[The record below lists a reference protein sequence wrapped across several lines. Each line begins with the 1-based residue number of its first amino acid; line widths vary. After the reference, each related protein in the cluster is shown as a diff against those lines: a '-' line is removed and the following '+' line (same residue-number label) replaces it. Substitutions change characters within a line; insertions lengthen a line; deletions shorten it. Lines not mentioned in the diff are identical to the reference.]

1 MAIRK
6 VARLGHPVLR
16 APCRALTRSEI
27 RSPAARRLVADLR
40 ETMAEYAGVGL
51 AAPQVHEPVRLAVI
65 EFDPDDAERDLDQG
79 ESEGEEKEKGEG
91 RAKGG
96 AKGAGKVK
104 AKTQTSFTVFNPS
117 TTVLDPTPAGN
128 WEGCLSVPG
137 MRGYVERPRRVR
149 VDYLDEAARP
159 AHVVADGF
167 LATVFQHELD
177 HLDGVLYVDRL
188 ADPKLFAFN
197 EEFDRYV
204 AEGG

>member
-16 APCRALTRSEI
+16 EPCRELTRTEI
-27 RSPAARRLVADLR
+27 RSPATRRLVEDMR

-51 AAPQVHEPVRLAVI
+51 AAPQVHEPVRIAII
-65 EFDPDDAERDLDQG
+65 EFDPGDAERDLD
-79 ESEGEEKEKGEG
+79 EGQ
-91 RAKGG
+91 A
-96 AKGAGKVK
+96 
-104 AKTQTSFTVFNPS
+104 SFTVFNPK
-117 TTVLDPTPAGN
+117 TTVLDPTPEGY

-149 VDYLDEAARP
+149 VDYLDEAAKP
-159 AHVVADGF
+159 ARVVADGF

-197 EEFDRYV
+197 EEFSRYV

>member
-16 APCRALTRSEI
+16 EPCRELTRAEI
-27 RSPAARRLVADLR
+27 RSPAVRRLVEDMR
-40 ETMAEYAGVGL
+40 ETMVEYAGVGL

-65 EFDPDDAERDLDQG
+65 EFDPGDAERDLDD
-79 ESEGEEKEKGEG
+79 G
-91 RAKGG
+91 R
-96 AKGAGKVK
+96 
-104 AKTQTSFTVFNPS
+104 TSFTVFNPT
-117 TTVLDPTPAGN
+117 TTVLDPAPAGY

-137 MRGYVERPRRVR
+137 MRGYVERPRRVQ
-149 VDYLDEAARP
+149 VDYLDEAAKP
-159 AHVVADGF
+159 ARVVADGF

-197 EEFDRYV
+197 EEFNRYV

>member
-16 APCRALTRSEI
+16 EPCRELTRAEI
-27 RSPAARRLVADLR
+27 RSPATRRLVEDMR
-40 ETMAEYAGVGL
+40 ETMVEYAGVGL

-65 EFDPDDAERDLDQG
+65 EFDPGDAERDLDD
-79 ESEGEEKEKGEG
+79 G
-91 RAKGG
+91 R
-96 AKGAGKVK
+96 
-104 AKTQTSFTVFNPS
+104 TSFTVFNPR
-117 TTVLDPTPAGN
+117 TTVLDSTPAGY

-137 MRGYVERPRRVR
+137 MRGFVERPRRVQ
-149 VDYLDEAARP
+149 VDYLDEAAKP
-159 AHVVADGF
+159 ARVVADGF

-197 EEFDRYV
+197 EEFNRYV
-204 AEGG
+204 TEGG

>member
-27 RSPAARRLVADLR
+27 RSPAARRLVADMR

-79 ESEGEEKEKGEG
+79 EGAGTGKEKG
-91 RAKGG
+91 
-96 AKGAGKVK
+96 K
-104 AKTQTSFTVFNPS
+104 AKAKTSFTVFNPS
-117 TTVLDPTPAGN
+117 TTVLDPTPAGH

-159 AHVVADGF
+159 AQVVADGF

-197 EEFDRYV
+197 EEFDRYI

>member
-16 APCRALTRSEI
+16 EPCRELTRSEI
-27 RSPAARRLVADLR
+27 RSPGTRRLVEDMR
-40 ETMAEYAGVGL
+40 ETMEEYSGVGL
-51 AAPQVHEPVRLAVI
+51 AAPQVHEPVRIAVI
-65 EFDPDDAERDLDQG
+65 EFDADDAERDLG
-79 ESEGEEKEKGEG
+79 ET
-91 RAKGG
+91 R
-96 AKGAGKVK
+96 
-104 AKTQTSFTVFNPS
+104 TSFTVFNPK
-117 TTVLDPTPAGN
+117 TTVLDPTPAGF

-137 MRGYVERPRRVR
+137 MRGYVERPRRVC
-149 VDYLDEAARP
+149 VDYLDEAAKP
-159 AHVVADGF
+159 ARVVACGF

-197 EEFDRYV
+197 EEFNRYI

>member
-16 APCRALTRSEI
+16 APCRELTRAEI
-27 RSPAARRLVADLR
+27 RSPATRRLVEDMR

-51 AAPQVHEPVRLAVI
+51 AAPQVHEPVRIAIV
-65 EFDPDDAERDLDQG
+65 EFDPGDAERDLD
-79 ESEGEEKEKGEG
+79 EE
-91 RAKGG
+91 
-96 AKGAGKVK
+96 
-104 AKTQTSFTVFNPS
+104 QTSFTVFNPT
-117 TTVLDPTPAGN
+117 TTVLDPTPAGY

-149 VDYLDEAARP
+149 VDYLDETAKPAR
-159 AHVVADGF
+159 VVADGF

-197 EEFDRYV
+197 EEFSRYV

>member
-16 APCRALTRSEI
+16 APCRELTRSEI
-27 RSPAARRLVADLR
+27 RSHVARRLVDDMR
-40 ETMAEYAGVGL
+40 ETMAEYDGVGL
-51 AAPQVHEPVRLAVI
+51 AAPQVHESVRVAII
-65 EFDPDDAERDLDQG
+65 EFDPGDAERDLDA
-79 ESEGEEKEKGEG
+79 E
-91 RAKGG
+91 R
-96 AKGAGKVK
+96 
-104 AKTQTSFTVFNPS
+104 TSFTVFNPR
-117 TTVLDPTPAGN
+117 TTVLDPTPAGY

-137 MRGYVERPRRVR
+137 MRGFVERPRRVQ
-149 VDYLDEAARP
+149 VDYLDESAKP
-159 AHVVADGF
+159 ATVVAEGF

-197 EEFDRYV
+197 EEFNRYI

>member
-16 APCRALTRSEI
+16 VPCRELTRAEI
-27 RSPAARRLVADLR
+27 RSPATRRIVEDMR

-51 AAPQVHEPVRLAVI
+51 AAPQVHEPVRIAII
-65 EFDPDDAERDLDQG
+65 EFEEDDAERDLD
-79 ESEGEEKEKGEG
+79 ERK
-91 RAKGG
+91 
-96 AKGAGKVK
+96 
-104 AKTQTSFTVFNPS
+104 TSFTVFNPK
-117 TTVLDPTPAGN
+117 TTVLDPTPAGY

-149 VDYLDEAARP
+149 VDYLDEAAKP
-159 AHVVADGF
+159 ARVVADGF

-197 EEFDRYV
+197 EEFSRYV

>member
-16 APCRALTRSEI
+16 EPCRELTRAEI
-27 RSPAARRLVADLR
+27 RSPATRRLVEDMR

-51 AAPQVHEPVRLAVI
+51 AAPQVHEPVRIAII
-65 EFDPDDAERDLDQG
+65 EFDPGDAERDLD
-79 ESEGEEKEKGEG
+79 EG
-91 RAKGG
+91 
-96 AKGAGKVK
+96 
-104 AKTQTSFTVFNPS
+104 QTSFTVFNPK
-117 TTVLDPTPAGN
+117 TTVLDPAPAGY

-149 VDYLDEAARP
+149 VDYLDEAAKP
-159 AHVVADGF
+159 ARVVADGF

-197 EEFDRYV
+197 EEFNRYV

>member
-16 APCRALTRSEI
+16 ESCRELSRSEI
-27 RSPAARRLVADLR
+27 RSPATRRLVEDMR
-40 ETMAEYAGVGL
+40 ETMVEYAGVGL

-65 EFDPDDAERDLDQG
+65 EFDPDDVQRDLD
-79 ESEGEEKEKGEG
+79 EGK
-91 RAKGG
+91 
-96 AKGAGKVK
+96 
-104 AKTQTSFTVFNPS
+104 TSFTVFNPR
-117 TTVLDPTPAGN
+117 TTVLDSTPAGN

-137 MRGYVERPRRVR
+137 MRGYVERPRRVQ
-149 VDYLDEAARP
+149 VDYIDEAAKP
-159 AHVVADGF
+159 ARVVADGF

-197 EEFDRYV
+197 EEFNRYV

>member
-16 APCRALTRSEI
+16 APCRELTRSEI
-27 RSPAARRLVADLR
+27 RSPATRRLVEDMR
-40 ETMAEYAGVGL
+40 ETMAEYSGVGL
-51 AAPQVHEPVRLAVI
+51 AAPQVHEPVRLAII
-65 EFDPDDAERDLDQG
+65 EFDPDEAERDLD
-79 ESEGEEKEKGEG
+79 
-91 RAKGG
+91 
-96 AKGAGKVK
+96 AGKP
-104 AKTQTSFTVFNPS
+104 SFTVFNPA
-117 TTVLDPTPAGN
+117 TTVLDSTLSGY

-137 MRGYVERPRRVR
+137 MRGYVKRPQRIR
-149 VDYLDEAARP
+149 VDYLDEEAEPAR
-159 AHVVADGF
+159 VVAHGF

-197 EEFDRYV
+197 EEFNRYL

>member
-27 RSPAARRLVADLR
+27 RSPAARRLVRDLR
-40 ETMAEYAGVGL
+40 ETMEEYAGVGL
-51 AAPQVHEPVRLAVI
+51 AAPQVHESVRLAVI
-65 EFDPDDAERDLDQG
+65 ELDREDVERDLDG
-79 ESEGEEKEKGEG
+79 AGGKEG
-91 RAKGG
+91 RGREGKGDR
-96 AKGAGKVK
+96 V
-104 AKTQTSFTVFNPS
+104 SFTVFNPR
-117 TTVLDPTPAGN
+117 TTVLDPSPAGF

-149 VDYLDEAARP
+149 VDYLDEAAKP
-159 AHVVADGF
+159 AQVVAEGF

-188 ADPKLFAFN
+188 ADPRRFAFN
-197 EEFDRYV
+197 EEFSRFL
-204 AEGG
+204 AEAEPAGEGGG

>member
-27 RSPAARRLVADLR
+27 RSPAARRLVADMR

-79 ESEGEEKEKGEG
+79 EGAGTGKEKG
-91 RAKGG
+91 KG
-96 AKGAGKVK
+96 KGK
-104 AKTQTSFTVFNPS
+104 AKTSFTVFNPS

-149 VDYLDEAARP
+149 VDYLDEAAKP
-159 AHVVADGF
+159 AQVVADGF

-197 EEFDRYV
+197 EEFDRYI

>member
-27 RSPAARRLVADLR
+27 CSPAARRLVADMR

-79 ESEGEEKEKGEG
+79 EGEGAGKEKG
-91 RAKGG
+91 KG
-96 AKGAGKVK
+96 KGK
-104 AKTQTSFTVFNPS
+104 AKTSFTVFNPS
-117 TTVLDPTPAGN
+117 TTVLDPTRAGN

-159 AHVVADGF
+159 AQVVADGF

-197 EEFDRYV
+197 EEFDRYI

>member
-16 APCRALTRSEI
+16 EPCRELTRAEI
-27 RSPAARRLVADLR
+27 RSPAVRRLVEDMR
-40 ETMAEYAGVGL
+40 ETMEEYAGVGL

-65 EFDPDDAERDLDQG
+65 EFDPGDAERDLDD
-79 ESEGEEKEKGEG
+79 G
-91 RAKGG
+91 R
-96 AKGAGKVK
+96 
-104 AKTQTSFTVFNPS
+104 TSFTVFNPT
-117 TTVLDPTPAGN
+117 TTVLDPAPAGY

-137 MRGYVERPRRVR
+137 MRGFVERPRRIR
-149 VDYLDEAARP
+149 VDYLDEAAKP
-159 AHVVADGF
+159 ARVVADGF

-197 EEFDRYV
+197 EEFNRYV

>member
-16 APCRALTRSEI
+16 EPCRELTRAEI
-27 RSPAARRLVADLR
+27 RSPATRRLVEDMR

-51 AAPQVHEPVRLAVI
+51 AAPQVHEPVRIAII
-65 EFDPDDAERDLDQG
+65 EFDPGDAERDLD
-79 ESEGEEKEKGEG
+79 EG
-91 RAKGG
+91 
-96 AKGAGKVK
+96 
-104 AKTQTSFTVFNPS
+104 QTSYTVFNPT
-117 TTVLDPTPAGN
+117 TTVLDSTRAGY

-149 VDYLDEAARP
+149 VDYLDEAAKP
-159 AHVVADGF
+159 ARVVADGF

-197 EEFDRYV
+197 EEFSRYV

>member
-16 APCRALTRSEI
+16 EPCRELTRAEI
-27 RSPAARRLVADLR
+27 RSPALRRLVEDMR
-40 ETMAEYAGVGL
+40 ETMAEYDGIGL
-51 AAPQVHEPVRLAVI
+51 AAPQVHEPVRLAII
-65 EFDPDDAERDLDQG
+65 EFDPGEAERDLD
-79 ESEGEEKEKGEG
+79 
-91 RAKGG
+91 
-96 AKGAGKVK
+96 AG
-104 AKTQTSFTVFNPS
+104 TSSFTVFNPT
-117 TTVLDPTPAGN
+117 TTVLDPTPAGY

-137 MRGYVERPRRVR
+137 MRGFVERPRRIR
-149 VDYLDEAARP
+149 VDYLDEAAKP
-159 AHVVADGF
+159 AQVVADGF

-197 EEFDRYV
+197 EEFNRYV

>member
-16 APCRALTRSEI
+16 APCRELTRSEI
-27 RSPAARRLVADLR
+27 RSPATRRLVEDMR
-40 ETMAEYAGVGL
+40 ETMVEYAGVGL
-51 AAPQVHEPVRLAVI
+51 AAPQVHETVRLAII
-65 EFDPDDAERDLDQG
+65 ELDPDDAERDLD
-79 ESEGEEKEKGEG
+79 EGK
-91 RAKGG
+91 
-96 AKGAGKVK
+96 
-104 AKTQTSFTVFNPS
+104 TSFTVFNPK
-117 TTVLDPTPAGN
+117 TTVLDPEPAGY

-137 MRGYVERPRRVR
+137 MRGFVERPRRVR
-149 VDYLDEAARP
+149 VDYLDEDANPAR
-159 AHVVADGF
+159 VVACGF

-197 EEFDRYV
+197 EEFNRYV

>member
-16 APCRALTRSEI
+16 APCRELTRAEI
-27 RSPAARRLVADLR
+27 RSHVTRRLVDDMR
-40 ETMAEYAGVGL
+40 ETMAEYDGVGL
-51 AAPQVHEPVRLAVI
+51 AAPQVHEPVRLAII
-65 EFDPDDAERDLDQG
+65 EFDPDDAERDLDD
-79 ESEGEEKEKGEG
+79 
-91 RAKGG
+91 
-96 AKGAGKVK
+96 GK
-104 AKTQTSFTVFNPS
+104 TSFTVFNPK
-117 TTVLDPTPAGN
+117 TTVLDPTPAGY

-137 MRGYVERPRRVR
+137 MRGYVERPCRVR
-149 VDYLDEAARP
+149 VDYLDEAAKP
-159 AHVVADGF
+159 ATVVADGF

-197 EEFDRYV
+197 EEFNRYI